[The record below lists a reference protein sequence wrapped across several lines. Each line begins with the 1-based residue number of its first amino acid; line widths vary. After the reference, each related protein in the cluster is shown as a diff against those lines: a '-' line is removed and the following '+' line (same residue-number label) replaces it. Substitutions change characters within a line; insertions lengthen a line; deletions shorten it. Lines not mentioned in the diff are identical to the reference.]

1 MNKFQL
7 NIFSKASYEIM
18 LVFLQFFII
27 SLHFFQWGFIPQKQI
42 IQVSSLSYL
51 VEFLII
57 IVSFII
63 MLVGIKDLG
72 RNLSPFPR
80 PINNSN
86 LVTTG
91 IYRFTRHP
99 MYYSLIFISFGFFII
114 ILVAIKDLGR
124 NLSPFPR
131 PINNSKLVTTGIYRF
146 TRHPMYYSLIFISI
160 GVFIIKLSIYYLFLT
175 IILALIIKFKI
186 ALEEKYLIN
195 KFKNYLLYKNEVKV

>member
-1 MNKFQL
+1 MTKFQL
-7 NIFSKASYEIM
+7 KNFFKAAYEII

-27 SLHFFQWGFIPQKQI
+27 ILHFLKWEFIPEKQI
-42 IQVSSLSYL
+42 IKVTPFSYFAG
-51 VEFLII
+51 FLII
-57 IVSFII
+57 IIAFII
-63 MLVGIKDLG
+63 LLVAIKDLG

-99 MYYSLIFISFGFFII
+99 MYYSLIFIS
-114 ILVAIKDLGR
+114 
-124 NLSPFPR
+124 
-131 PINNSKLVTTGIYRF
+131 
-146 TRHPMYYSLIFISI
+146 I

-175 IILALIIKFKI
+175 ISLALIIKFKI
-186 ALEEKYLIN
+186 ALEEKYLMN